1 MARQNEIDAN
11 GQLSA
16 SAERTSIPDAS
27 RPRENLAACNQGRG
41 ECCLTCDCASTQDA
55 LGLWRGLRN
64 ALAIVVVCVA
74 AGLGA
79 CELIRG
85 VMP

>member
-1 MARQNEIDAN
+1 MARQNEMDAN

-16 SAERTSIPDAS
+16 AAAAPDAS
-27 RPRENLAACNQGRG
+27 RVRAPLASCNQGRC
-41 ECCLTCDCASTQDA
+41 ECCLSCDCASERDA
-55 LGLWRGLRN
+55 FMPWRGLRN
-64 ALAIVVVCVA
+64 ALAIIAGCAA

-85 VMP
+85 VLS